1 MGLNSAP
8 LTQMVQA
15 FAHYNAN
22 IYVAHVYEATNRR
35 IKIL

>member
-15 FAHYNAN
+15 FAHQNTN
-22 IYVAHVYEATNRR
+22 INVYEATNRR
-35 IKIL
+35 IKILIL